1 MNFIFDP
8 YKIEIPKDQQA
19 KEPQKPSLL
28 LEVSMLLRM
37 GASEEEAREFVKK
50 KALKEGG
57 A

>member
-1 MNFIFDP
+1 MSFVFDP

-37 GASEEEAREFVKK
+37 GASEEEAQGFVQR
-50 KALKEGG
+50 KALKNDN
-57 A
+57 